1 MKKNYDIKLAEL
13 NRQYDKNFVVT
24 DDYIHSLPDI
34 KNEHCESF
42 PINLVGVAGIKRP
55 FIIQTKDGNTQEV
68 LATIIGG
75 VDNDAY
81 KRGIDMSIINQELS
95 IFDEKVF
102 NIYQLSD
109 ILKSYRN
116 NLDSFT
122 AGLNIGFEYRQWQDA
137 LRSKKDDGTSE
148 GGWQY
153 YPVEFE
159 VYMDKFGKIRNIM
172 WVSYIYSSHC
182 PCSTELSY
190 HAIYTRGV
198 AAVPHAQRSIAKIG
212 VEFDDMIWIED
223 IIAYCRN
230 SVASQVQTFVKRQ
243 DEQAMAELCACKGTV
258 FIEDAIRLFADELEK
273 DSRIKDFKIMCLHAE
288 SIHPWST
295 FAVYTKGIK
304 DSLFNSK
311 FTISDMKK
319 LEQYV

>member
-1 MKKNYDIKLAEL
+1 MKKNYDIKLADL
-13 NRQYDKNFVVT
+13 RRQYDKNFVVT
-24 DDYIHSLPDI
+24 QDYIDSMPDLQ
-34 KNEHCESF
+34 NDHYEGL
-42 PINLVGVAGIKRP
+42 PINFVGMAGIKRP
-55 FIIQTKDGNTQEV
+55 FTIYTKNNDKQEV
-68 LATIIGG
+68 LATVIGH
-75 VDNDAY
+75 VDNDSY
-81 KRGIDMSIINQELS
+81 KRGINMSRLNRELAPFDKE
-95 IFDEKVF
+95 IFD
-102 NIYQLSD
+102 IYKLGD

-116 NLDSFT
+116 KLNSFT

-137 LRSKKDDGTSE
+137 LRSKKDDGVPE

-182 PCSTELSY
+182 PCSTELSH
-190 HAIYTRGV
+190 HAAYTRGV
-198 AAVPHAQRSIAKIG
+198 AASPHAQRSIAKIG

-223 IIAYCRN
+223 IIEHCRN
-230 SVASQVQTFVKRQ
+230 AVASQVQIFVKRQ

-258 FIEDAIRLFADELEK
+258 FVEDAIRLFADELEK

-288 SIHPWST
+288 SLHPWGAH
-295 FAVYTKGIK
+295 AVYTKGVK
-304 DSLFNSK
+304 DSLFIPT
-311 FTISDMKK
+311 FTLSDMKN